1 MTLACVFPHLNFQ
14 RDSRYFNTVNHVCL
28 WLNNNNFQHLKSW
41 YKMDMILTHTHTH
54 TKNLYYS
61 TELTL
66 LNHINDCDLILK
78 SLEGKSTFLPQNTL
92 TFNPLTWLIKQTFT
106 YTVGWHIS
114 CKDNYDIKCAAEK
127 SALHRELLS
136 FISNNEINNWPFP
149 WVKVTWT
156 RAQRI
161 ICNTH

>member
-1 MTLACVFPHLNFQ
+1 MFSLIWISRGTLGTSTQWIMYVS
-14 RDSRYFNTVNHVCL
+14 DSTTTTSNIWNLDTRWT
-28 WLNNNNFQHLKSW
+28 WSS
-41 YKMDMILTHTHTH
+41 HTHTH